1 MPVPPSRRGAWAV
14 GGLAGCA
21 GLLLVVLVAHSGR
34 EPGPT
39 ELAKAGWGEFLFSRF
54 SGEPAERSEARADQQ
69 ERAGSAHPR
78 RARAPAANGPDAV
91 PEVVQSK
98 KQLLRK
104 LKQVLASKEK
114 GGVHIENAGH
124 ASKQEKAEK
133 PEESQRARRH
143 PSVRR
148 EYRHVPGKAFAAN
161 PAWRELATSQGERQP
176 PPEPLPLQHFTLALR
191 VQQLLT
197 SSGPPPAGKKY
208 YWNPQRHTTQWAAP
222 HAAWSNPASQDI
234 TRAAT
239 GALASAGGQR
249 TQQLFE
255 TEQLAGCPQPMEGGL
270 VTGCDAINKMGRDW
284 RTLQSV
290 GAQCILVRKS
300 DHF

>member
-161 PAWRELATSQGERQP
+161 PAWRELATSQG
-176 PPEPLPLQHFTLALR
+176 
-191 VQQLLT
+191 
-197 SSGPPPAGKKY
+197 KKY